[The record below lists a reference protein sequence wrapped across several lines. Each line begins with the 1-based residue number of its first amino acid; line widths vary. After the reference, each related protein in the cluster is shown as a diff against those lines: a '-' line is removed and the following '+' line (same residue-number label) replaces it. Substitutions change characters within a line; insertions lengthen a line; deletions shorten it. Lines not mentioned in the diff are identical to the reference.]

1 MALVID
7 ASTPPVATGNVVLS
21 LNTATFTPPDDIL
34 LLAMWCGD
42 SAAGVDPSTPS
53 VSDTTSL
60 SWTTDIWDHR
70 TSGSPT
76 LDGQAAVFHAL
87 AGASGGSM
95 HVTTTSGSG
104 GASTTQAYSCYVIT
118 GHDPVA
124 PLGTVGANR
133 QSSGSSLSDGYTA
146 SITGGQG
153 FMVVCDW
160 NAGSTTGWTPAT
172 GCTLLD
178 SGTLGGLISYGVVQ
192 RTAPDGV
199 VGVTTTLG
207 LTGLVTGGQYH
218 WALAEV
224 ISLEARQAFEG
235 VTGQRYTHLAQQQAS
250 NW

>member
-7 ASTPPVATGNVVLS
+7 ASTPAVATGNVTLN
-21 LNTATFTPPDDIL
+21 LNTATFTPPDNVL

-42 SAAGVDPSTPS
+42 SASAVDPSTPS
-53 VSDTTSL
+53 IADSTGL
-60 SWTTDIWDHR
+60 SWSTDIWDHR
-70 TSGSPT
+70 TSGTPT

-95 HVTTTSGSG
+95 HVTATSGSG
-104 GASTTQAYSCYVIT
+104 GVSTTQAYSCYVIT

-133 QSSGSSLSDGYTA
+133 QNSGSSLSDGYTA

-160 NAGSTTGWTPAT
+160 AANSTSTWAAAT
-172 GCTLLD
+172 GCTLLAK
-178 SGTLGGLISYGVVQ
+178 GTLGGLISYGVVQ

-218 WALAEV
+218 WTLAEV
-224 ISLEARQAFEG
+224 ISLEAAINAGRFG
-235 VTGQRYTHLAQQQAS
+235 RGLYGGQLS
-250 NW
+250 MISL